1 MRMENH
7 KHLTTNNRPYLVI
20 IAILVLLLIAAG
32 IWIAALLGTD
42 GTPSG
47 SASGASQTTEESGEV
62 EKLTDTIAIPGFAQ
76 LNLKAGTCEQ
86 NVALSN
92 PAQNFCYFKISLLL
106 EDGTVIWVSELIEP
120 GKQSEAITLL
130 QSLDAILRIYLLTKG
145 LKGCVLAQ
153 RNNEK
158 MHTHNSQYEQQA
170 SLTRGHSQQQN

>member
-130 QSLDAILRIYLLTKG
+130 QSLDAGT
-145 LKGCVLAQ
+145 
-153 RNNEK
+153 
-158 MHTHNSQYEQQA
+158 YENVTVRYDCYTMDG
-170 SLTRGHSQQQN
+170 SLTQLNSGEITIKLVVQ